1 MTAPRRQDFARTVNR
16 SMPKNVEVGEG
27 INSLIAWAIGKFG
40 GAALVAGISC
50 YFLATVYDD
59 MRRDRDERNLENASM
74 NIKWLSAFQDQ
85 TKAQW
90 YLYQAIQQLGVS
102 MHKSPLDH
110 ISNHESGRQL

>member
-1 MTAPRRQDFARTVNR
+1 MTAPRRKIVQSIDR
-16 SMPKNVEVGEG
+16 SLPKDIHVGEG

-59 MRRDRDERNLENASM
+59 MRKDREERNAETQTLNTR
-74 NIKWLSAFQDQ
+74 WLSAFQDQ

-90 YLYQAIQQLGVS
+90 YLYQAIQQLGVVTQKLGTS
-102 MHKSPLDH
+102 R
-110 ISNHESGRQL
+110 ISNHESL